1 MSAADDKAVAMRDQ
15 IGRLQGLEKTIAVDR
30 SPRLLRGTIRN
41 YKKTRQTQ
49 DFMFTQTDRDRMG
62 AASVAAAMEGLG
74 GLAIGLAGSALDSRD
89 PADLLEFELDGKPIR
104 AWVWVSVFGEGDE
117 VEVVAEPMGDVWQ
130 GYAIRR
136 VSDHMLALHPHCSR
150 GRYAHYRAS
159 FKWYLIGF
167 SFVFL
172 GCSIINLGLQF
183 FGNAPLEI
191 FIDIEESIL
200 LGGGA
205 IYGII
210 AWRVARKYMG
220 IVKLAESIF
229 KVFGWKDVKNIDLPA
244 LTKKHKKPGDPGA
257 LGVLFFRY

>member
-1 MSAADDKAVAMRDQ
+1 VSADDDKAAAMRDQ
-15 IGRLQGLEKTIAVDR
+15 IERLQRLDQSTTVDR

-104 AWVWVSVFGEGDE
+104 AWVWISVFGEGDE

-159 FKWYLIGF
+159 FKWFIIGYTIIF
-167 SFVFL
+167 IVFFFIVL
-172 GCSIINLGLQF
+172 TTSIINKYDLNPILIVTIYVF
-183 FGNAPLEI
+183 F
-191 FIDIEESIL
+191 
-200 LGGGA
+200 GGGA

-244 LTKKHKKPGDPGA
+244 LTKKYKKPGDPGA